1 MNGILE
7 LVNTVCQTVRE
18 KNNNSTT
25 FKKVISSTRK
35 EFRSQDF
42 DIKFKTK
49 KNLELNPGQYY
60 VLAFYDADDDFNN
73 DTPIEV
79 IIHHNFSDTDRFQNS
94 QITDLLV
101 QIFDAVVHE
110 IRHQAQSRHRG
121 YQTYSH
127 HESEPYQKYL
137 ADPDELDAYAL
148 SRRARAGA
156 ANRGA
161 RRARRRHA
169 GRALRDPAADR
180 ELLRDHDAPSLR
192 APGAAGNARGGVSG
206 PAMTGTTRA
215 SRTGRIARRARL
227 A

>member
-1 MNGILE
+1 MVFSNLLTPYAKQFEKKITILQ
-7 LVNTVCQTVRE
+7 LL
-18 KNNNSTT
+18 
-25 FKKVISSTRK
+25 KKSTRK

-148 SRRARAGA
+148 SIAI
-156 ANRGA
+156 
-161 RRARRRHA
+161 
-169 GRALRDPAADR
+169 
-180 ELLRDHDAPSLR
+180 ELLRIMPKHRAQRYMTRMTVLSKMRLGHVYASPILR
-192 APGAAGNARGGVSG
+192 AY
-206 PAMTGTTRA
+206 
-215 SRTGRIARRARL
+215 IEHYRRNPLLKKL
-227 A
+227 AKKIYKHLETLDRDKIFS